1 LGNDTDAEGSA
12 LTAVKLTNPANGT
25 LTFNANGSF
34 TYTPAANFNG
44 TDSFTYAAS
53 DGALQSAAATVTI
66 TVTPVNDAPSFTA
79 GANVTVNEDSAA
91 YSATWATNVS
101 AGPPDEAGQTVTF
114 GVTNN
119 NNALFSV
126 QPAIS
131 PAGVLTFTPAANAF
145 GNATITVTAT
155 DNGAPPAS
163 SPSQTFTITV
173 TPVND
178 VPSFTAGPNV
188 TVNED

>member
-1 LGNDTDAEGSA
+1 QV
-12 LTAVKLTNPANGT
+12 TAISPGPA
-25 LTFNANGSF
+25 
-34 TYTPAANFNG
+34 
-44 TDSFTYAAS
+44 
-53 DGALQSAAATVTI
+53 
-66 TVTPVNDAPSFTA
+66 
-79 GANVTVNEDSAA
+79 
-91 YSATWATNVS
+91 
-101 AGPPDEAGQTVTF
+101 DESGQTVTF

-155 DNGAPPAS
+155 DNGTPPAS

-188 TVNED
+188 TVNEDSGAYSQPWATAISPGPNEATQVVNFIVSNNNNALFSAQPAISPAGVLTF